1 MTLREDNESSTKT
14 PPETAP
20 EPTPPSI
27 PLTVALL
34 AGLIV
39 LTSFAWRVDSRLHS
53 SLFKKPAT
61 AVARVEPTEVAKE
74 PRIEDLPRP
83 EQKAE
88 EPPVAPEEQFTPE
101 ERFAPEEMKPPVA
114 EGPPLTEADRYFLQA
129 ASDYEAKDYKA
140 AAEALRQGLALEPN
154 NTVQQAMFAMVLS
167 YQERWAESAETY
179 RKALKGQPNDALLH
193 LGLGVALHRQERP
206 QEAVESMERAVALNP
221 ELEEAQRMLEF
232 LTREPE
238 GTLEKV
244 WFEHNV
250 QIKGWEG
257 FWIHAACT
265 ANFWNK
271 RQGVMRTAFF
281 HEDGR
286 PVYGT
291 FSNFVLANGQAAIEG
306 PFTPPHRKTRYKDL
320 HLFFPYKGLRLEEGD
335 HRLKAHVELEGP
347 TGGVLATQWASIRL
361 EVLETAYNGA
371 VEEARSSSVP

>member
-1 MTLREDNESSTKT
+1 MTLREDHESSTQT
-14 PPETAP
+14 PRETAP

-27 PLTVALL
+27 PLTGAML

-39 LTSFAWRVDSRLHS
+39 LTSIAWRVDSRLHS

-61 AVARVEPTEVAKE
+61 ALVRVGPTEVAKE
-74 PRIEDLPRP
+74 PLIEDLPRP

-88 EPPVAPEEQFTPE
+88 EPPVVPE

-114 EGPPLTEADRYFLQA
+114 EGAPLTEADRYFLQA
-129 ASDYEAKDYKA
+129 TSDYEAKDYKA
-140 AAEALRQGLALEPN
+140 AAEALRQGLALEPD

-167 YQERWAESAETY
+167 YQERWAESAEAY

-206 QEAVESMERAVALNP
+206 QEAVKSMERAVALNP
-221 ELEEAQRMLEF
+221 EMKEAQRMLEF

-250 QIKGWEG
+250 QIKEWEG

-271 RQGVMRTAFF
+271 RQGVLRVAFF

-286 PVYGT
+286 PVYGI
-291 FSNFVLANGQAAIEG
+291 FSNFVLASGQAVIEG
-306 PFTPPHRKTRYKDL
+306 HFTPPHRKTRYKDL
-320 HLFFPYKGLRLEEGD
+320 HLFFPYKGLRLAEGD
-335 HRLKAHVELEGP
+335 HRLKAQLELEGP
-347 TGGVLATQWASIRL
+347 TGEVLATQWASIML